1 VGEGA
6 RWAGEPREEAA
17 DRERRPSKGGGRGA
31 ADRGGGGAG
40 KAGAAAC
47 VGAVSVRRVCV
58 WVGG

>member
-40 KAGAAAC
+40 KAGATACGCGVCVAGVC
-47 VGAVSVRRVCV
+47 VGD
-58 WVGG
+58 